1 MPVLLVCSHP
11 KRGEAW
17 WAHIQSYFADPAR
30 RASGRVDFN
39 KITMSLE
46 GDVSDRLFAV
56 ADPHGRAHTPVADLR
71 DETLE
76 SNLLPVTMPDVFWAY
91 DAAVTL
97 PRKVYDLQRESS
109 LDIRDDFTLF
119 GGRLLTWSPVEDTAL
134 AGAVNGDP
142 TIEATG
148 ELLDGSPDSERVL
161 VRLLNNAFRQ
171 DLRDDCAFHGK
182 RHMLYFR
189 ATDDLSPRSWNTSGT
204 HWRSVFKPHAKKTNP
219 SQVSYYKHA
228 GLKWQFLNLD
238 DDWFCALT
246 PDYYYSIDGYRE
258 SRFTAQY
265 LSGIKRLERNPA
277 VLGETRM
284 WAAILAGREGGHDS
298 LFSQNE
304 RILDFGKLVT
314 FDTDRGIDE
323 AKWSER
329 QRRRTRPI
337 LWLTGSWR
345 RRHETHVHR
354 RTGPGIRQRQPP
366 HRPT

>member
-1 MPVLLVCSHP
+1 MGSGKQVSRSAHIGDAGIALIHQRVSAMDHVWHERTVDAGIDGTIELRDPATGEVSNCHLQVQSKASDNDFPGETADRFHFDCDERDLDYWMKSSMPVLLVCSHP

-142 TIEATG
+142 TIEAT
-148 ELLDGSPDSERVL
+148 R
-161 VRLLNNAFRQ
+161 RTARRQ
-171 DLRDDCAFHGK
+171 PGQ
-182 RHMLYFR
+182 R
-189 ATDDLSPRSWNTSGT
+189 ASTG
-204 HWRSVFKPHAKKTNP
+204 
-219 SQVSYYKHA
+219 
-228 GLKWQFLNLD
+228 
-238 DDWFCALT
+238 ALT
-246 PDYYYSIDGYRE
+246 
-258 SRFTAQY
+258 QQ
-265 LSGIKRLERNPA
+265 RLPA
-277 VLGETRM
+277 
-284 WAAILAGREGGHDS
+284 
-298 LFSQNE
+298 
-304 RILDFGKLVT
+304 
-314 FDTDRGIDE
+314 
-323 AKWSER
+323 
-329 QRRRTRPI
+329 RPP
-337 LWLTGSWR
+337 R
-345 RRHETHVHR
+345 
-354 RTGPGIRQRQPP
+354 
-366 HRPT
+366 